1 MNDNGQNY
9 LVFAAGTVLGAL
21 TIGLLGAN
29 TVYLFSP
36 VLKVAIFC
44 LLSLFLAL
52 VGICANKPLDYSV
65 YILSFSS
72 FVMALNLALNV
83 SSLDIT
89 THLVVAALG
98 STAFL
103 GTGYALQQGLISPEK
118 SHFKVYASIVLL
130 ALVLIAG
137 YDLSGEQPRY
147 NLIAHEN
154 PEIDRNGDL
163 EVGKI
168 IVHNRFQ
175 LSRPVEISEYRVC
188 IYSSNSSSIAR
199 RPVKVDNVEMIEPES
214 LRQLE
219 LSTSLDKEL
228 AQSLE
233 VEQMRVV
240 ESSEC
245 TSQNVT
251 NEIRVVS
258 SEN

>member
-1 MNDNGQNY
+1 MDDNGQNY

-21 TIGLLGAN
+21 TIGLLGVN
-29 TVYLFSP
+29 TVYQFSP

-52 VGICANKPLDYSV
+52 IGICANKPLDYSV

-89 THLVVAALG
+89 THLLVAALG

-103 GTGYALQQGLISPEK
+103 GAGYALQQGLISPEK
-118 SHFKVYASIVLL
+118 SHFKVYAAIVLL
-130 ALVLIAG
+130 ALVLTAG

-154 PEIDRNGDL
+154 PELGRNGDL
-163 EVGKI
+163 EIGKV

-175 LSRPVEISEYRVC
+175 LSRPVKLPEYRAC
-188 IYSSNSSSIAR
+188 IYNSSSLTQNSVQ
-199 RPVKVDNVEMIEPES
+199 VKDIELIES
-214 LRQLE
+214 ETLRQLE
-219 LSTSLDKEL
+219 LSTTLDKEM
-228 AQSLE
+228 AQSLK
-233 VEQMRVV
+233 VEQMKIVK
-240 ESSEC
+240 SSEC
-245 TSQNVT
+245 MSQNAT
-251 NEIRVVS
+251 NEIRIVPP
-258 SEN
+258 EN